1 MNIMVGK
8 RRREVK
14 RLIVVVMMLVSISI
28 MAGECFAHGGG
39 LDRRGG
45 HYVRTPGPGRIVGT
59 YHFHR

>member
-1 MNIMVGK
+1 MRKIIMVAIL
-8 RRREVK
+8 
-14 RLIVVVMMLVSISI
+14 LINLAML
-28 MAGECFAHGGG
+28 ANDAFAHGGG